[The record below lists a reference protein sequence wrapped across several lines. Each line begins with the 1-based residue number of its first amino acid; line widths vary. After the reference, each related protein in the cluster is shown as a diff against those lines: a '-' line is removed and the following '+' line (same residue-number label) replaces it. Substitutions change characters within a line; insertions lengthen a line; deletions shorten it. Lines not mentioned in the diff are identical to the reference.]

1 MSTDDLT
8 TDRKYYTDSDIAG
21 LLGIS
26 LGRLRN
32 KLSAGNSL
40 PPRIQPPGCRNRLWP
55 CNAVHQWLAQ
65 FTVTAAEPSAFDCE
79 AQRQGRPSK
88 QETRARRL

>member
-1 MSTDDLT
+1 MNTEDSSK
-8 TDRKYYTDSDIAG
+8 RGKYYTDTEIAG

-32 KLSAGNSL
+32 KLCAGSPL

-55 CNAVHQWLAQ
+55 CQAVHDWLEQ
-65 FTVTAAEPSAFDCE
+65 FTITVSDPAAHDPKP
-79 AQRQGRPSK
+79 RRRGRPTK
-88 QETRARRL
+88 QEARARR

>member
-1 MSTDDLT
+1 MNTEDSSNDGKYFTDT
-8 TDRKYYTDSDIAG
+8 EIAG

-32 KLSAGNSL
+32 KLCAGSPL

-55 CNAVHQWLAQ
+55 CQAVHDWLEQ
-65 FTVTAAEPSAFDCE
+65 FTVTVADPAKHDPEPK
-79 AQRQGRPSK
+79 QRGRPTK
-88 QETRARRL
+88 QEARAKR